1 MESLFAFRHSVKAW
15 LNMLLG
21 AFLVT
26 VATTSSAAALFFTD
40 SSWLVT
46 ATGPGANWNSSTS
59 FDTTGWQSATLL
71 YDVGTAKGG
80 VPGYSAQG
88 IWSSGGQ
95 FSTTETTVWARGIW
109 NLSALPLVA
118 SLQNGFD
125 DDGDLFINGTQV
137 VSDHNGT
144 AGDSFVA
151 DILPYLHVGDNL
163 IAFTAS
169 DNYPVWGYNHSAWV
183 QVDGRLPTP
192 TIPEPA
198 SLALFGLGL
207 AGLAFARRRW

>member
-1 MESLFAFRHSVKAW
+1 MEPLLALRHSAKAW
-15 LNMLLG
+15 LRITLG
-21 AFLVT
+21 TILVT
-26 VATTSSAAALFFTD
+26 IATTSSAAALFYTD
-40 SSWLVT
+40 SNWLVT
-46 ATGPGANWNSSTS
+46 AAQPGTGWDSSAL
-59 FDTTGWQSATLL
+59 FDTSGWQSATLL
-71 YDVGTAKGG
+71 YDVGAAKGG
-80 VPGYSAQG
+80 APDYSAQG

-95 FSTTETTVWARGIW
+95 LSETETTVWARGIW
-109 NLSALPLVA
+109 SLSALPLVA

-151 DILPYLHVGDNL
+151 DILPYLHLGDNL

-169 DNYPVWGYNHSAWV
+169 DNYPVWGFNHSAWV

-192 TIPEPA
+192 TVPEPA
-198 SLALFGLGL
+198 SLALFGLAL
-207 AGLAFARRRW
+207 AGLAVARRR